1 MNNIK
6 RFITIY
12 IGDFLLAIGVILFT
26 LITVLLIETILLPF
40 TISNFIKKVYG
51 KINKR
56 TSR

>member
-51 KINKR
+51 KINQR
-56 TSR
+56 IRR